1 MIKQTIYVLTTKGG
15 ESQRP
20 KNPNAFV
27 GRLGIAVAALPL
39 LIDECLREGRKE
51 RGKLKTRTVWV
62 LICSWG
68 LGASCPEPDRYKL
81 KDNGSH
87 RLSF

>member
-1 MIKQTIYVLTTKGG
+1 MKDVLTIKGG

-20 KNPNAFV
+20 KSPNAFV

-51 RGKLKTRTVWV
+51 GR
-62 LICSWG
+62 
-68 LGASCPEPDRYKL
+68 D
-81 KDNGSH
+81 
-87 RLSF
+87 